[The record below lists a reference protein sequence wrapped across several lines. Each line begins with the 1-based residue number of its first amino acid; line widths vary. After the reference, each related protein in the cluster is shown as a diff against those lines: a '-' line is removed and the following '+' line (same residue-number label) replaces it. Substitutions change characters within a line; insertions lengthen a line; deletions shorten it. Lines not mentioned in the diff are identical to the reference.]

1 MSPLQGIGA
10 TPRLTSLQI
19 ENLRHMLGMNT
30 KTPGYRNFFLAGIG
44 SDDEKSFMALVELGY
59 CKRGPEINENEDVY
73 FYATPEGMDAIG
85 LYPAAKKTGL
95 SIRPVTNHI
104 SK

>member
-30 KTPGYRNFFLAGIG
+30 KKPGYRNFFLAGIG
-44 SDDEKSFMALVELGY
+44 SDDEKSFMVLVELGY
-59 CKRGPEINENEDVY
+59 CKRGPEAESRPSS
-73 FYATPEGMDAIG
+73 ATRFTPTGVALVSANSAALSSREEGVKG
-85 LYPAAKKTGL
+85 LD
-95 SIRPVTNHI
+95 REF
-104 SK
+104 